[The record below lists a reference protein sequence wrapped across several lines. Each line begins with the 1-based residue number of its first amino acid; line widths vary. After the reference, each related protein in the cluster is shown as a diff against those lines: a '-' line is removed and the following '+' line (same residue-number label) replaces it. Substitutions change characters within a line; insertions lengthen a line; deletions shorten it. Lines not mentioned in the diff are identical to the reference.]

1 MGESCIEFSR
11 LGTWLTPGS
20 VRSLLCT
27 TSLFTLAGDGIH
39 HHYLLDVGME
49 QGGRH
54 HCPVMGWAY
63 QDWRSSRGFEA
74 GFLPIDV
81 ENSVDYALL
90 QVHESKTRFKS
101 ARHQVARLD
110 RPQLLKVI
118 EVAFAHLSPEQRI
131 ASRRASQGV

>member
-1 MGESCIEFSR
+1 MAGIIALSWGGLTRIGEA
-11 LGTWLTPGS
+11 LGAL
-20 VRSLLCT
+20 R
-27 TSLFTLAGDGIH
+27 
-39 HHYLLDVGME
+39 
-49 QGGRH
+49 
-54 HCPVMGWAY
+54 
-63 QDWRSSRGFEA
+63 QDLI
-74 GFLPIDV
+74 LPIDV